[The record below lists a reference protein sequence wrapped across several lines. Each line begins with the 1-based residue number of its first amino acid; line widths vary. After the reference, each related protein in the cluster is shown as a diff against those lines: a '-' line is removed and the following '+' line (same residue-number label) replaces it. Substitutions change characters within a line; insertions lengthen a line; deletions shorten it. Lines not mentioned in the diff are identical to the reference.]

1 MKRQKITPPP
11 KEKFAAEF
19 CQNQHKKCK
28 RSLLKY
34 GPRVWQKKKKKS
46 IKKGVGNFY
55 ASQHKVT
62 LARKSLR
69 KGHPNKI

>member
-28 RSLLKY
+28 RSPLKY
-34 GPRVWQKKKKKS
+34 GPRVW
-46 IKKGVGNFY
+46 
-55 ASQHKVT
+55 
-62 LARKSLR
+62 
-69 KGHPNKI
+69 PNKIYKKKGWETFTHRSTK